1 MCFMCDSAT
10 KRLVAEGYVTQLMG
24 RTHLA
29 KNTDAMNPDGVG
41 DMKAIT
47 FNSLL
52 VVTADDV
59 PDTINTT
66 RTITVDGP
74 SIISTIDTIGDQ
86 DFFKVELVAGKMYD
100 IGQYLVAGGPSG
112 VPLSDA
118 YIELYGP
125 DGKLVTNADGGGPNT
140 PSGLDALLTF
150 TPKESGTYYINARA
164 YDSEGANGT
173 TGDAVG
179 DYELFVKDVTGRA
192 DTGYKPYYDVDSPL
206 HSLDWGSQVDRT
218 SRNPDGQEGP
228 RPTGNAF
235 TGVGSNPFGIEGKNV
250 ITVYYAKAGD
260 VFVSEDP
267 TSPGLTENIVAKG
280 LQAWEKEAF
289 ELAFSLYEQVADL
302 VFVEVQDRAQADFKI
317 ITYNGTPGAG
327 ASLLGRMSPPNEQN
341 EGQAEFNAG
350 DVRWTEEGLQ
360 QGGFYFPTLLH
371 EFGHG
376 LGMSHPHDNGGRS
389 SIMRGAGGGTAGIGG
404 GFGDFNLSQQ
414 VHTIMSYNDGWST
427 SPYGQPRSG
436 GITGT
441 QVDHFGWVGTLS
453 PLDIAVIQD
462 KYGVNANF
470 ANGDDTYTLKDT
482 NGAGNFFASIWDTGG
497 TDQIVYDGARNA
509 NIDLRAATLKYEEGG
524 GGRVSYAHGVHAG
537 FTIANGVTIENAR
550 TGSGNDTLTGNDAA
564 NQLSSG
570 AGNDIVNGGGGD
582 DVITAGTGS
591 DTLTG
596 GAGRDTFVFETAG
609 DSTALSRDQITDFTQ
624 GEDRIALGQA
634 GAKGFIGTDAFSGRA
649 GEVRYTTGTNSTIV
663 ELDVNGDRIADLQIE
678 LAGIVPLKSG
688 DFVDLPL
695 GFEVTDGRKAN
706 LAGRSGNDVLTATS
720 DPDGSILQG
729 FAGDDVLIGGSFA
742 DQLTGGLG
750 DDRLTGGG
758 GADQF
763 RFFGNQIDG
772 SSDTDRILDLNFGEG
787 DTLVFGSF
795 ASGTFVKGNGVNAF
809 DGGRSAILDSWADIV
824 AADRASDRISTSSTG
839 INGQDLLLQI
849 VNGTGQ
855 IENIVI
861 AGGYARYQ
869 GALGTG
875 SGSDSVAS
883 NGFSSA
889 ELIM

>member
-1 MCFMCDSAT
+1 MCDSAT
-10 KRLVAEGYVTQLMG
+10 KRLVAEGYVNKLIG

-29 KNTDAMNPDGVG
+29 KSTDAMDPDGVG
-41 DMKAIT
+41 DMKPIG
-47 FNSLL
+47 FNNSLL

-66 RTITVDGP
+66 RTITVDGA

-86 DFFKVELVAGKMYD
+86 DFFKVELIAGKMYD
-100 IGQYLVAGGPSG
+100 IGQYLVTGGPSG

-125 DGKLVTNADGGGPNT
+125 DGKLLTNADGGGPNT

-150 TPKESGTYYINARA
+150 TPKVSGTYYINARA
-164 YDSEGANGT
+164 FDQEGANGT

-179 DYELFVKDVTGRA
+179 DYQLFVKDVTGRSEEV
-192 DTGYKPYYDVDSPL
+192 GYRPYYDVDSPL

-228 RPTGNAF
+228 RPTGNPF
-235 TGVGSNPFGIEGKNV
+235 TGVGSNSFGIEGKNV
-250 ITVYYAKAGD
+250 ITVYFAKAGD

-267 TSPGLTENIVAKG
+267 TNPGLTENIIAKG
-280 LQAWEKEAF
+280 LQAWEKDAF
-289 ELAFSLYEQVADL
+289 QLAFSLYEQVADL

-327 ASLLGRMSPPNEQN
+327 VSVLGRMSPPNEQN

-350 DVRWTEEGLQ
+350 DVRWTQEGLQ

-376 LGMSHPHDNGGRS
+376 LGLSHPHDNGGRS

-404 GFGDFNLSQQ
+404 GFGEFNLSQQ

-427 SPYGQPRSG
+427 SPYGLPRSG

-462 KYGVNANF
+462 KYGVNATF
-470 ANGDDTYTLKDT
+470 AKGDDTYTLKDA
-482 NGAGNFFASIWDTGG
+482 NGPGNFYASIWDTGG
-497 TDQIVYDGARNA
+497 NDQIVYDGARNA

-524 GGRVSYAHGVHAG
+524 GGRVSYVHGIHAG

-550 TGSGNDTLTGNDAA
+550 TGSGNDTLTGNDAN
-564 NQLSSG
+564 NQLISG
-570 AGNDIVNGGGGD
+570 AGSDIVNGGGGD
-582 DVITAGTGS
+582 DAIYAGQGS

-596 GAGRDTFVFETAG
+596 GAGKDTFLYEAAG
-609 DSTALSRDQITDFTQ
+609 DSTVAARDVITDFTQ
-624 GEDRIALGQA
+624 GEDRIALNQA

-649 GEVRYTTGTNSTIV
+649 GEVRYTNGTNSTVV
-663 ELDVNGDRIADLQIE
+663 ELDVDGDRIADLQIE
-678 LAGIVPLKSG
+678 LTGIVPLKSG

-695 GFEVTDGRKAN
+695 GFEVTDGTKAHV
-706 LAGRSGNDVLTATS
+706 AGRTGNDVLRATS
-720 DPDGSILQG
+720 DPDGSTIMG
-729 FAGDDVLIGGSFA
+729 NAGDDVLIGGNFA
-742 DQLTGGLG
+742 DLLIGGLG

-772 SSDTDRILDLNFGEG
+772 ASDTDRILDLNFAEG

-795 ASGTFVKGNGVNAF
+795 AGGTFFKANGVNAF
-809 DGGRSAILDSWADIV
+809 DGGRAAILDSWSDIV
-824 AADRASDRISTSSTG
+824 AADRASDRISASGTG
-839 INGQDLLLQI
+839 TNGEDLLLQI

-861 AGGYARYQ
+861 AGGFARYQ
-869 GALGTG
+869 SALLAG
-875 SGSDSVAS
+875 SGSTGTSS
-883 NGFSSA
+883 TGFSSA
-889 ELIM
+889 EVMM